1 LFLPP
6 ELPVG
11 CSNFECFLNEFDL
24 LNETINAYINRK
36 DNELAIFLVGME
48 KLPFEAI
55 DKKLKEELVDFE
67 SIHKDYKII
76 ISLNY

>member
-1 LFLPP
+1 MNLPFFLWEWKSFLF
-6 ELPVG
+6 
-11 CSNFECFLNEFDL
+11 
-24 LNETINAYINRK
+24 
-36 DNELAIFLVGME
+36 
-48 KLPFEAI
+48 FEAI

>member
-1 LFLPP
+1 MFKI
-6 ELPVG
+6 
-11 CSNFECFLNEFDL
+11 FECFLNEFDL
-24 LNETINAYINRK
+24 LNETAYINRKK

-48 KLPFEAI
+48 KLPFFEAI

-76 ISLNY
+76 ISNY

>member
-1 LFLPP
+1 MNLPFSCWDGKA
-6 ELPVG
+6 L
-11 CSNFECFLNEFDL
+11 
-24 LNETINAYINRK
+24 
-36 DNELAIFLVGME
+36 
-48 KLPFEAI
+48 FEAI

>member
-1 LFLPP
+1 LFRLP

-11 CSNFECFLNEFDL
+11 CSKFLCFLNEFDL
-24 LNETINAYINRK
+24 LNETAYINRKK

-48 KLPFEAI
+48 KLPFFEAI

-76 ISLNY
+76 ISNY